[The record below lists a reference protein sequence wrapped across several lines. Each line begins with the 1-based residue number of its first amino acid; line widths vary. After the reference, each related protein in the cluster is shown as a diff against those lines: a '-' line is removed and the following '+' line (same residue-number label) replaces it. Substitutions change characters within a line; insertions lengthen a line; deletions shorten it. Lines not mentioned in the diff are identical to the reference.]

1 MNLLIGN
8 TPIELNFTNRIEA
21 MKTRA
26 LIVMAYEDLQ
36 MNGFFNWQNLLKK
49 YPYINKA
56 YENAKKS

>member
-21 MKTRA
+21 LKTRA

-56 YENAKKS
+56 YENAIKS